1 MIEVVRPG
9 LLDLVMDLGRPGYR
23 AQGVPEGG
31 AADFPALVLANRLL
45 GNPDGTAGLELLL
58 KGPLLRFPLGA
69 RIVLSGADMD
79 AHLNGN
85 LVARGQILD
94 IPPGGMLEV
103 GIAQRGLRGYVAFA
117 GGIDVPEV
125 LGSRS
130 TFLQGGFGGWQGRAL
145 KAGDILPLGVT
156 NVSRN
161 GSFLQSWQLESLRVI
176 PGPQLAGFDDSAL
189 QALTEG
195 EYSVSPDSNRL
206 GLRMLG
212 SAMVYSGK
220 ELASQALLPGAL
232 QVPPDGQPIIM
243 GWDGPVTGGYPV
255 IAGIIEADLPGL
267 AQLRPGEKVRFRI
280 VNLEEA
286 QSANRQTQETMN
298 GAIKWDA

>member
-31 AADFPALVLANRLL
+31 AADFPALVLSNRLL
-45 GNPDGTAGLELLL
+45 GNPDGAAGLELLL
-58 KGPLLRFPLGA
+58 KGPALRFPLGA

-206 GLRMLG
+206 GLRLLG